1 MPISLSAVDAFKY
14 SGADAISFNPTNGN
28 VFLSNINLPSATT
41 TDWRMDQYTPSG
53 NFVSSF
59 TISDLQLASGI
70 PALPNGNLLML
81 DLRST
86 RIAEF
91 SKDGKL
97 VPGGIDFVNPI
108 LFADVE
114 KGPGML
120 GLAYDAKTDTI
131 FTSDFYGPRI
141 YSFDR
146 KGNLKTAQ
154 PIDLS
159 GILPK
164 DTEFR
169 GITFDPATGNFF
181 VSTGLEQIPP
191 SPTST
196 PTNKIFEI
204 TPSGQLL
211 QTIDVGVDIGYKNAE
226 GIDFD
231 ATTRTLYLSLDDDD
245 ANGVKYEY
253 SPQRNWVASYRVS
266 IESVANDSGN
276 SDNTTGTSANET
288 YMGGLGNDN
297 ISGAGGDD
305 ILDGGAG
312 SDIINGGQG
321 NDQILGGTGND
332 SLRGGQGIDNISGGA
347 GEDTLFGDAGN
358 DILFGDFDNDILN
371 GGAGD
376 DLINGGFGNDALAG
390 GAGKD
395 RFVLVV
401 NQGSDAI
408 TDFTVGEDSFQL
420 RGGLT
425 FERLT
430 FTLDK
435 DDKGPVS
442 IRYIDTGEILATVT
456 GVTTKQL
463 FTRSLFSVL

>member
-1 MPISLSAVDAFKY
+1 MPISLTTVDAFKY
-14 SGADAISFNPTNGN
+14 SGADAVSFNPTNGN
-28 VFLSNINLPSATT
+28 VFLSNINLPSANV

-53 NFVSSF
+53 KFVSSF
-59 TISDLQLASGI
+59 TINDLQLASGI
-70 PALPNGNLLML
+70 PVLPNGNLLML
-81 DLRST
+81 DLRSL
-86 RIAEF
+86 RVAEF

-97 VPGGIDFVNPI
+97 VPGGIDFTNPI
-108 LFADVE
+108 LADF
-114 KGPGML
+114 PNSRGML

-146 KGNLKTAQ
+146 KGNFKTPQ
-154 PIDLS
+154 PIDLT
-159 GILPK
+159 GILAA

-169 GITFDPATGNFF
+169 GMTIDPATGNFF
-181 VSTGLEQIPP
+181 VSTGLEQASSLA
-191 SPTST
+191 SPAT

-211 QTIDVGVDIGYKNAE
+211 QTIDLGTDLGYKDAE

-231 ATTRTLYLSLDDDD
+231 GATRTLYLSLDDDD

-253 SPQRNWVASYRVS
+253 DPKRNWVASYRVS
-266 IESVANDSGN
+266 IESLANDPGIN
-276 SDNTTGTSANET
+276 ENIPGTAANDT
-288 YMGGLGNDN
+288 YLCGLGNDN

-312 SDIINGGQG
+312 NDLINGGQG

-332 SLRGGQGIDNISGGA
+332 SIRGGQGNDNISGGA
-347 GEDTLFGDAGN
+347 GEDTIFGDAGN
-358 DILFGDFDNDILN
+358 DTLFGDFGNDSLT

-376 DLINGGFGNDALAG
+376 DLLNGGFGNDNLTG

-395 RFVLVV
+395 KFALVV
-401 NQGSDAI
+401 NQGTDTI
-408 TDFTVGEDSFQL
+408 TDFSVGEDSFQL

-425 FERLT
+425 FEMLT
-430 FTLDK
+430 FTLDNG
-435 DDKGPVS
+435 DNGPVS
-442 IRYIDTGEILATVT
+442 IRYVDTGEVLAIVT

-463 FTRSLFSVL
+463 FTRSLFSAL